1 MGVPG
6 TRRLDAYEVVAP
18 LGRGGMAT
26 VDLARRI
33 GEEQLVAIKTVRP
46 DDLDDETAATTL
58 RDEARV
64 LAHIRHPNVVP
75 LLDVFSDGGKLHLV
89 MPFVRG
95 SSLAELMI
103 AISKA
108 DGITP
113 ASVVSAIGQD
123 MLAGLGAAHRARGTD
138 GVPLHIVHRDVSPQN
153 VMVSAD
159 GHALV
164 LDFGIAKAQG
174 RSAKTTRDG
183 ALKGKIAYMAPEQ
196 VHGLEIDARGDLY
209 AVGVILWEMLAL
221 DRLFAGANDA
231 DTLRRVLLAKVPS
244 LATYRNDLP
253 PGIDAFFARALAGSP
268 NARFASAEEMS
279 GALQLLLPRASP
291 SDVAAFTSGFAR
303 PAPVAVSVPTPVESV
318 PRPVESHRSIDPLT
332 LASNEAPAPKKATR
346 RGFAMAAAVGLVV
359 FLALAGFATRRT
371 HAEGAPAS
379 PSPEAPQATT
389 ASVMSVVPP
398 PPPPTPTLPTPD
410 PVTAPSAPG
419 THKVGPKKAP
429 ASVDTPT
436 SKACHV
442 PYTIDEHGRK
452 KFRPECL
459 P

>member
-1 MGVPG
+1 MGAPG
-6 TRRLDAYEVVAP
+6 TRRIDAYEVVAP

-26 VDLARRI
+26 VDLARRV
-33 GEEQLVAIKTVRP
+33 GEQELVAIKTVRP
-46 DDLDDETAATTL
+46 DELDDESATATL

-108 DGITP
+108 DGVVP

-138 GVPLHIVHRDVSPQN
+138 GVPLRIVHRDVSPQN

-196 VHGLEIDARGDLY
+196 IHGLEIDARGDLY
-209 AVGVILWEMLAL
+209 AVAVILWEMLAL

-244 LATYRNDLP
+244 LATYRTDLP
-253 PGIDAFFARALAGSP
+253 PDIDAFFARSLAGSP
-268 NARFASAEEMS
+268 SARFASAEEMS
-279 GALQLLLPRASP
+279 AALEQLVPRAAP
-291 SDVAAFTSGFAR
+291 GDVAAFTSAFAR
-303 PAPVAVSVPTPVESV
+303 SAPVPLAVPTA
-318 PRPVESHRSIDPLT
+318 VESHRSIDPLT
-332 LASNEAPAPKKATR
+332 LASNEPPAPKKEKR
-346 RGFAMAAAVGLVV
+346 RGFVMAASVGLVL
-359 FLALAGFATRRT
+359 FLTLAGFAARRT
-371 HAEGAPAS
+371 HAEGS
-379 PSPEAPQATT
+379 
-389 ASVMSVVPP
+389 
-398 PPPPTPTLPTPD
+398 PPTPEPPQAPVASASAIVPAPPRPETPLATPA
-410 PVTAPSAPG
+410 PVSAPSAPG
-419 THKVGPKKAP
+419 PSKVTPKKAP
-429 ASVDTPT
+429 ASSDATA

>member
-1 MGVPG
+1 
-6 TRRLDAYEVVAP
+6 
-18 LGRGGMAT
+18 MAT

-33 GEEQLVAIKTVRP
+33 GEQDLVAIKTVRP
-46 DDLDDETAATTL
+46 DELDDESAATTL

-95 SSLAELMI
+95 SSLSELMI

-108 DGITP
+108 DGVTP

-253 PGIDAFFARALAGSP
+253 PDIDTFFARALAGSP

-291 SDVAAFTSGFAR
+291 SDVAAFTSSFAR
-303 PAPVAVSVPTPVESV
+303 PAPVSVSVPT
-318 PRPVESHRSIDPLT
+318 PVESHRSIDPLT

-346 RGFAMAAAVGLVV
+346 RGFVMAASVGLVV
-359 FLALAGFATRRT
+359 FVTLAGFAARRT
-371 HAEGAPAS
+371 HAEGAP
-379 PSPEAPQATT
+379 PSPEPQGTQEAPT
-389 ASVMSVVPP
+389 ASAISVVPP
-398 PPPPTPTLPTPD
+398 PPPPTAPLSTPD

-419 THKVGPKKAP
+419 THKAGPKKAP

>member
-1 MGVPG
+1 MGAPG
-6 TRRLDAYEVVAP
+6 LRRIDAYEVVAP

-33 GEEQLVAIKTVRP
+33 GEQDLVAIKTVRP
-46 DDLDDETAATTL
+46 DELDDETAAATL

-108 DGITP
+108 DGATP

-138 GVPLHIVHRDVSPQN
+138 GVPLRIVHRDVSPQN

-244 LATYRNDLP
+244 LATYRTDLP
-253 PGIDAFFARALAGSP
+253 PDIDAFFARALAGSP

-279 GALQLLLPRASP
+279 GALEQLLPRAAP
-291 SDVAAFTSGFAR
+291 SDVAVFASGFAR
-303 PAPVAVSVPTPVESV
+303 ATPVSVSVPT
-318 PRPVESHRSIDPLT
+318 PVESHRSIDPLT
-332 LASNEAPAPKKATR
+332 LASNEAPAPIKATR
-346 RGFAMAAAVGLVV
+346 RGFVMAASVGLVL
-359 FLALAGFATRRT
+359 FLTLAGFATRRT
-371 HAEGAPAS
+371 LAEGSPPS
-379 PSPEAPQATT
+379 PSPSAQEATT
-389 ASVMSVVPP
+389 ASALSVVPP
-398 PPPPTPTLPTPD
+398 PPPPTAPLATPD

-419 THKVGPKKAP
+419 THKVSPKKPPGSVDAP
-429 ASVDTPT
+429 A

>member
-1 MGVPG
+1 
-6 TRRLDAYEVVAP
+6 
-18 LGRGGMAT
+18 MAT
-26 VDLARRI
+26 VDLARRV
-33 GEEQLVAIKTVRP
+33 GEQDLVAIKTVRP
-46 DDLDDETAATTL
+46 DELDDESAATTL
-58 RDEARV
+58 RDEARL

-95 SSLAELMI
+95 SSLSELMI

-108 DGITP
+108 DGVTP

-138 GVPLHIVHRDVSPQN
+138 GVPLRIVHRDVSPQN

-244 LATYRNDLP
+244 LATYRTDLP

-279 GALQLLLPRASP
+279 AALEQLLPRAAP
-291 SDVAAFTSGFAR
+291 GDVAAFTSGFAR
-303 PAPVAVSVPTPVESV
+303 SAPVPLSVPT
-318 PRPVESHRSIDPLT
+318 PVESHRSIDPLT
-332 LASNEAPAPKKATR
+332 LAANEPPAPKKEKR
-346 RGFAMAAAVGLVV
+346 RGFVMAASVGLVA
-359 FLALAGFATRRT
+359 FLAIAGFAARRT
-371 HAEGAPAS
+371 HAESA
-379 PSPEAPQATT
+379 
-389 ASVMSVVPP
+389 
-398 PPPPTPTLPTPD
+398 PPTPEPPQASVASASTFVPAPPRPETPLATPA
-410 PVTAPSAPG
+410 PVSAPSAPG
-419 THKVGPKKAP
+419 PSKVAPKKAP
-429 ASVDTPT
+429 ASSDATT

>member
-1 MGVPG
+1 
-6 TRRLDAYEVVAP
+6 
-18 LGRGGMAT
+18 MAT

-33 GEEQLVAIKTVRP
+33 GEQDLVAIKTVRP
-46 DDLDDETAATTL
+46 DELDDESAATTL

-95 SSLAELMI
+95 SSLSELMI

-108 DGITP
+108 DGVTP

-291 SDVAAFTSGFAR
+291 SDVAAFTSSFAR
-303 PAPVAVSVPTPVESV
+303 GAPVPVSVPT
-318 PRPVESHRSIDPLT
+318 PVESHRSIDPLT
-332 LASNEAPAPKKATR
+332 LASNEAPPPKKATR
-346 RGFAMAAAVGLVV
+346 RGFAIAASVGLVV
-359 FLALAGFATRRT
+359 FLALAGFAARRT
-371 HAEGAPAS
+371 HAEGSA
-379 PSPEAPQATT
+379 PSPEAQEAPT
-389 ASVMSVVPP
+389 ASATSVVPP
-398 PPPPTPTLPTPD
+398 PPPPTAPLATPD

-429 ASVDTPT
+429 SSIETPA

>member
-1 MGVPG
+1 
-6 TRRLDAYEVVAP
+6 
-18 LGRGGMAT
+18 
-26 VDLARRI
+26 
-33 GEEQLVAIKTVRP
+33 
-46 DDLDDETAATTL
+46 
-58 RDEARV
+58 
-64 LAHIRHPNVVP
+64 VP

-95 SSLAELMI
+95 ASLAELMV

-108 DGITP
+108 DGVTP
-113 ASVVSAIGQD
+113 PGVVSAIGQD

-138 GVPLHIVHRDVSPQN
+138 GVPLRIVHRDVSPQN
-153 VMVSAD
+153 VMVSTD

-253 PGIDAFFARALAGSP
+253 PDIDAFFARALAGSP
-268 NARFASAEEMS
+268 GARFGSAEEMS
-279 GALQLLLPRASP
+279 EALERLLPRAAP
-291 SDVAAFTSGFAR
+291 SEVAAVTAR
-303 PAPVAVSVPTPVESV
+303 FPRSAPVSLPPPIS
-318 PRPVESHRSIDPLT
+318 VESHRSIDPLT
-332 LASNEAPAPKKATR
+332 IAPQAAAPTAKTAPR
-346 RGFAMAAAVGLVV
+346 RSFLLVAAVGLVM
-359 FLALAGFATRRT
+359 FLALAGFTATRTR
-371 HAEGAPAS
+371 AEGSPTADAPRAS
-379 PSPEAPQATT
+379 AAAVESLA
-389 ASVMSVVPP
+389 VPP
-398 PPPPTPTLPTPD
+398 PPEPTPLPTPA
-410 PVTAPSAPG
+410 PVSSASAVG
-419 THKVGPKKAP
+419 STKVTPKKAP
-429 ASVDTPT
+429 ASIDPRA

-442 PYTIDEHGRK
+442 PYTIDENGRK